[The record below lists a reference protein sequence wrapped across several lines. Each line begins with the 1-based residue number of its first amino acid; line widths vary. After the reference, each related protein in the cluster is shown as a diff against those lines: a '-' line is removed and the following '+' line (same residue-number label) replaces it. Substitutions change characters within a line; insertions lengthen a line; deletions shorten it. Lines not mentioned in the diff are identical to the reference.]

1 MKKIFCLLAVLAFA
15 GCTSHRAE
23 RVERAFYFWKSD
35 SQISRAED
43 SLIQAAH
50 VGKLYVKFFEVEP
63 DSILGNQPTAKLQ
76 LYYHNDSINIVPTVF
91 IRNEVFRN
99 ADRKSLD
106 VLADNVNFLLHKYAR
121 QGRFNGDSITEYQ
134 MDCDWTKSTRDNYFY
149 FLKTLKQI
157 SKKKLSCTLR
167 LYPFKYKKEMGVPPV
182 DRVMLMCYSLNNP
195 LDDQSLNSILDTR
208 VLDSYLGGEYPLP
221 LDIALPTYSWML
233 VYQNDRFARL
243 LRAEPSDFNQTL
255 KPLRPM
261 WFEATQDIVVDGFY
275 VRRGDR
281 IKYEMVSGKQLADA
295 VARIKK
301 RVRLD
306 DQITV
311 AFFHLDQTQF
321 KLYKSEEINHLYTLF
336 TE

>member
-1 MKKIFCLLAVLAFA
+1 MTRFLGFVALLLLL

-63 DSILGNQPTAKLQ
+63 DSILGNRPTAKLQ
-76 LYYHNDSINIVPTVF
+76 LYYHNDSLKIVPTVF

-99 ADRKSLD
+99 ATKKSLD
-106 VLADNVNFLLHKYAR
+106 ALAGNVNFLLHKYAR
-121 QGRFNGDSITEYQ
+121 QGRFSGDSITEYQ
-134 MDCDWTKSTRDNYFY
+134 MDCDWTKSTKDNYFY
-149 FLKTLKQI
+149 FLEALKKVSGKQI
-157 SKKKLSCTLR
+157 SCTLR
-167 LYPFKYKKEMGVPPV
+167 LYPYKYQKEMGVPPV

-195 LDDQSLNSILDTR
+195 LDDKSTNSILDMR
-208 VLDSYLGGEYPLP
+208 ELDSYLGSEYPLP

-233 VYQNDRFARL
+233 VYQNDRFAKL

-311 AFFHLDQTQF
+311 AFFHLDQTQL

-336 TE
+336 TD